1 MSICFY
7 SALDPALTISAQLF
21 GIQDQNMQKATLKDT
36 DLDQC
41 ECIVKNKNGTTYNF
55 TPIDKLLILKRPD
68 GTDDKR
74 CDAMLFIQ
82 NKIILFIELKKKNW
96 KDSEDNILD
105 DYAAEGLE
113 QLKSTISHFKKHH
126 NDDYKNRKII
136 KQAHLTNIN
145 NPYFEFQDTK
155 FIDEFEEETNF
166 ILFTAR
172 EIIAE

>member
-7 SALDPALTISAQLF
+7 SALNPESTISKPLF
-21 GIQDQNMQKATLKDT
+21 GIQDQNMKKATLKDT

-41 ECIVKNKNGTTYNF
+41 ECIVINKNQTTYNF
-55 TPIDKLLILKRPD
+55 TPIDKLIALKKEN

-82 NKIILFIELKKKNW
+82 GKVILFIELKKRNW
-96 KDSEDNILD
+96 TDRDGNIQD
-105 DYAAEGLE
+105 VYASSALE
-113 QLKSTISHFKKHH
+113 QLKSTIAHFKKNH
-126 NDDYKNRKII
+126 NRDYNDRTII
-136 KQAHLTNIN
+136 RQAHLTNIN
-145 NPYFEFQDTK
+145 KPCFQFQETK
-155 FIDEFEEETNF
+155 FLEEFEEETNF